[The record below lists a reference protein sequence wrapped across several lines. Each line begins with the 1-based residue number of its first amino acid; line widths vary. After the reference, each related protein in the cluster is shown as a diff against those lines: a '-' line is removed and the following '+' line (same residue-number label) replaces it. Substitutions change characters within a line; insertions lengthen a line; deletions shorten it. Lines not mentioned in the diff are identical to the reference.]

1 MNAPLKLGQ
10 PSILRREDRRLLTG
24 RGRYADN
31 TAPADALAVLFVRS
45 PHAHA
50 RIAGIDKAAAL
61 ASPGV
66 AAIYTADDLLADK
79 VGHLPAISEIKDAA
93 GNRHREPAHLPMP
106 AGKVRHVGDIV
117 AMVVAGTLDQARDAA
132 EALEIDYET
141 LPAVVTVAQ
150 ALAPDAPLV
159 HDDVAGNL
167 MCRWGKGDAAATD
180 AAFARAAHVSTLV
193 DPLAAPDR
201 ALHGD
206 ARGVVGLR
214 RGGRP
219 RHRHLRLAGRADPAS
234 PDVRARAEHAQGQA
248 AAGDRGCRR
257 RLRPEISDLC
267 RIDPDRLGDAQA
279 RARPALDLRARRA
292 GAERQPRP
300 RSSWPAPS
308 WRSMRRASSSALRV
322 KAEANYGAYVSMFA
336 PTIPTT
342 GLAKVISG
350 LYRIPAIRIDFDC
363 AFTNTVPVDA
373 IRGAGKPEALFLLE
387 RLVDLAAHETG
398 RTPAELRRLNLL
410 KADEMPYAAA
420 SGYTYDA
427 ADCVRLFETAL
438 QGRRRAGLRGA
449 ACSERSRGQAARPRP
464 SPAICTAPA
473 ASPTSMSWSR
483 SSPTGWWRA
492 SARRARARATRRCS
506 PRSWRTSLGVPIDR
520 IEIRQGDTRTIPHGG
535 GTGGSS
541 STIISGTTL
550 KRAADV
556 VIQRGRDLAAE
567 RLETAPADIAYRDGS
582 FEVVGTDRR
591 IGLFELAANK
601 PFAGDALFADKI
613 ESFPTGVMVCEVEVD
628 PETGEVRVD
637 RLTEVAD
644 CGVVVNPRLLAG
656 QIHGGIVHGL
666 GNALMEEAVYDE
678 ETGQLLSG
686 TLMDYALP
694 RADDVPIAPGRDHR
708 HALAQQL
715 PGPEGRRRAADQR
728 RAGGDRQRRARC
740 PAAARRAPSRH
751 ADHGPQGMAGASRTL
766 ALAGPRPP
774 GSNSCSDREPRL
786 THAGA
791 RSRQRP

>member
-10 PSILRREDRRLLTG
+10 SIPRREDRRFLTG

-31 TAPADALAVLFVRS
+31 TAPSDALAVLFVRS

-50 RIAGIDKAAAL
+50 RLIGIDKSTAL
-61 ASPGV
+61 ASSGV
-66 AAIYTADDLLADK
+66 VAIYTADDLLADK

-93 GNRHREPAHLPMP
+93 GNRHREPLHLPMP

-117 AMVVAGTLDQARDAA
+117 AMIVTETLDQARDAA
-132 EALEIDYET
+132 EALGIDYEA

-150 ALAPDAPLV
+150 ALAPGAPLL
-159 HDDVAGNL
+159 HDDVPGNL
-167 MCRWGKGDAAATD
+167 MCRWSKGDAAATD
-180 AAFARAAHVSTLV
+180 AAFAKAAHVTSLAIRSPRQIVHYMETRAAWSAYDPADDVVTVTFSSQGVQIPHRLMCERVLNLPKEKLRLVTEDVGGGFGPKYPITAESTLIAWATRK
-193 DPLAAPDR
+193 LKR
-201 ALHGD
+201 
-206 ARGVVGLR
+206 GLR
-214 RGGRP
+214 WTCE
-219 RHRHLRLAGRADPAS
+219 
-234 PDVRARAEHAQGQA
+234 RAELAQSDSHA
-248 AAGDRGCRR
+248 R
-257 RLRPEISDLC
+257 DL
-267 RIDPDRLGDAQA
+267 LASA
-279 RARPALDLRARRA
+279 ELALDADGKFL
-292 GAERQPRP
+292 G
-300 RSSWPAPS
+300 
-308 WRSMRRASSSALRV
+308 LRV
-322 KAEANYGAYVSMFA
+322 KAQANYGAYVSMFA

-387 RLVDLAAHETG
+387 RLLDIAAHETG

-438 QGRRRAGLRGA
+438 RAADESGFVHRRAASETAGKLRGLGLSCHLHGTGGIA
-449 ACSERSRGQAARPRP
+449 DEHVVVEVKPDRLVARVGTQSQGQGHETVFAQILSE
-464 SPAICTAPA
+464 
-473 ASPTSMSWSR
+473 
-483 SSPTGWWRA
+483 
-492 SARRARARATRRCS
+492 
-506 PRSWRTSLGVPIDR
+506 SLGVPVER
-520 IEIRQGDTRTIPHGG
+520 VEVRQGDTRTIPHGG

-550 KRAADV
+550 RRAADV

-591 IGLFELAANK
+591 IGLFELAAKK
-601 PFAGDALFADKI
+601 PFAGDALFGDKI

-637 RLTEVAD
+637 RLTAVAD
-644 CGVVVNPRLLAG
+644 CGTVVNPRLLAG
-656 QIHGGIVHGL
+656 QMHGGIVHGL

-678 ETGQLLSG
+678 ATGQLLSG

-694 RADDVPIAPGRDHR
+694 RADDVPELRVETIVTPSPNNFLG
-708 HALAQQL
+708 LKGVGEL
-715 PGPEGRRRAADQR
+715 PTNGA
-728 RAGGDRQRRARC
+728 
-740 PAAARRAPSRH
+740 PAAIANAVLDAVHARGVRH
-751 ADHGPQGMAGASRTL
+751 LDMPITAQKVWQALHAS
-766 ALAGPRPP
+766 
-774 GSNSCSDREPRL
+774 
-786 THAGA
+786 
-791 RSRQRP
+791 

>member
-1 MNAPLKLGQ
+1 MNAPVKLGQ
-10 PSILRREDRRLLTG
+10 PLTRREDRRLLTG

-31 TAPADALAVLFVRS
+31 TAPAGATAVLFVRS

-50 RIAGIDKAAAL
+50 RIAGIDRTAAL

-66 AAIYTADDLLADK
+66 AAIYTADDLVADK

-106 AGKVRHVGDIV
+106 PGKVRHVGDIV
-117 AMVVAGTLDQARDAA
+117 AMIVADTLDQARDAA
-132 EALEIDYET
+132 ELLEIDYET
-141 LPAVVTVAQ
+141 LPAIVTAAQ

-159 HDDVAGNL
+159 HDDVPGNL

-180 AAFARAAHVSTLV
+180 AAFTHAAHVSTLSIRSPRQIV
-193 DPLAAPDR
+193 HYMETRAAWSAYDQ
-201 ALHGD
+201 ADDLVTVTFSSQ
-206 ARGVVGLR
+206 GVQIPHRLMCERVLNVPKDKLRLVTEDVGGGFGPKYPIYAESTLIAWATRKLKRGLR
-214 RGGRP
+214 WTCE
-219 RHRHLRLAGRADPAS
+219 
-234 PDVRARAEHAQGQA
+234 RAELAQSDSHA
-248 AAGDRGCRR
+248 R
-257 RLRPEISDLC
+257 DL
-267 RIDPDRLGDAQA
+267 LASA
-279 RARPALDLRARRA
+279 ELALDANGKFL
-292 GAERQPRP
+292 
-300 RSSWPAPS
+300 
-308 WRSMRRASSSALRV
+308 ALRV

-398 RTPAELRRLNLL
+398 RTPAALRRLNLL

-438 QGRRRAGLRGA
+438 KA
-449 ACSERSRGQAARPRP
+449 ADEPGFA
-464 SPAICTAPA
+464 
-473 ASPTSMSWSR
+473 
-483 SSPTGWWRA
+483 
-492 SARRARARATRRCS
+492 ARRATSEAAGKRRGLGLACHLHGTGGIADEHAVVQVGPDRLVAS
-506 PRSWRTSLGVPIDR
+506 VGTQSQGQGHETVFSQILAASLGVPMDR
-520 IEIRQGDTRTIPHGG
+520 IEVRQGDTRSIPHGG

-556 VIQRGRDLAAE
+556 VIERGRDLAAE
-567 RLETAPADIAYRDGS
+567 RLETAAADIAYRDGG

-591 IGLFELAANK
+591 IGLFELAASK
-601 PFAGDALFADKI
+601 PFSGDALFGDKI

-644 CGVVVNPRLLAG
+644 CGIVVNPRLLVG
-656 QIHGGIVHGL
+656 QVHGGIVHGL

-678 ETGQLLSG
+678 DSGQLLSG

-694 RADDVPIAPGRDHR
+694 RADNVPSLQIETIATASPNNFMGLKGVGE
-708 HALAQQL
+708 LATN
-715 PGPEGRRRAADQR
+715 GA
-728 RAGGDRQRRARC
+728 
-740 PAAARRAPSRH
+740 PAAIANAVLDALRPLGVRHLDMPITAHKVWRALQAP
-751 ADHGPQGMAGASRTL
+751 RTESV
-766 ALAGPRPP
+766 PRTP
-774 GSNSCSDREPRL
+774 
-786 THAGA
+786 T
-791 RSRQRP
+791 

>member
-1 MNAPLKLGQ
+1 MKAPVTLGQ
-10 PSILRREDRRLLTG
+10 PLTRREDRRLLTG
-24 RGRYADN
+24 RGRYTDN
-31 TAPADALAVLFVRS
+31 TAPARALAVLFVRS

-50 RIAGIDKAAAL
+50 RIAGINKASAL

-93 GNRHREPAHLPMP
+93 GDRHREPEHLPMP
-106 AGKVRHVGDIV
+106 RGKVRHVGDIV
-117 AMVVAGTLDQARDAA
+117 AMIAAETLDKARDAA
-132 EALEIDYET
+132 ELLEIDYDT
-141 LPAVVTVAQ
+141 LPAVVTAAQ

-180 AAFARAAHVSTLV
+180 AAFARAAHVSTLSIRSPRQIV
-193 DPLAAPDR
+193 HYMETRAAWS
-201 ALHGD
+201 AYD
-206 ARGVVGLR
+206 AADDLVTVTFASQGVQIPHRLMCERVLNVPKDKLRLVTEDVGGGFGPKYPIYAESTLIAWATRKLKRGLR
-214 RGGRP
+214 WTCE
-219 RHRHLRLAGRADPAS
+219 
-234 PDVRARAEHAQGQA
+234 RAELAQSDSHA
-248 AAGDRGCRR
+248 R
-257 RLRPEISDLC
+257 DLVASGE
-267 RIDPDRLGDAQA
+267 L
-279 RARPALDLRARRA
+279 ALDADGKFLAV
-292 GAERQPRP
+292 
-300 RSSWPAPS
+300 
-308 WRSMRRASSSALRV
+308 RV

-427 ADCVRLFETAL
+427 ADCERLFETAL
-438 QGRRRAGLRGA
+438 KA
-449 ACSERSRGQAARPRP
+449 ADEPGFAARR
-464 SPAICTAPA
+464 TASEA
-473 ASPTSMSWSR
+473 AGKR
-483 SSPTGWWRA
+483 RGLGLACHLHGTGGIADEHVVVQVEPDRLVA
-492 SARRARARATRRCS
+492 SVGTQSQGQGHETVFAQILAA
-506 PRSWRTSLGVPIDR
+506 SLGVPMDCV
-520 IEIRQGDTRTIPHGG
+520 EIRQGDTRTIPRGG

-556 VIQRGRDLAAE
+556 VIERGRDLAAE

-591 IGLFELAANK
+591 IGLFQLAAQK
-601 PFAGDALFADKI
+601 PFTGDALFGDKI

-628 PETGEVRVD
+628 PETGLVRVD

-644 CGVVVNPRLLAG
+644 CGTVVNPRLLMG
-656 QIHGGIVHGL
+656 QVHGGIVHGL
-666 GNALMEEAVYDE
+666 GNALMEEAIYDE
-678 ETGQLLSG
+678 ESGQLLSG

-694 RADDVPIAPGRDHR
+694 RADDTPSLQVETINTASPNNFMG
-708 HALAQQL
+708 LKGVGEL
-715 PGPEGRRRAADQR
+715 PTNGA
-728 RAGGDRQRRARC
+728 
-740 PAAARRAPSRH
+740 PAAIANAVLDALRPLCVRHLDMPITSHKVWRALQAARMES
-751 ADHGPQGMAGASRTL
+751 T
-766 ALAGPRPP
+766 PRPA
-774 GSNSCSDREPRL
+774 
-786 THAGA
+786 T
-791 RSRQRP
+791 